1 MTRGA
6 ERAAGCPCL
15 WAAAGAGP
23 GDLGARRWRGP
34 AGRCTPLGACAWG
47 SGGGIGGPA
56 PAWRH
61 RKATAS
67 PAASC
72 GVFWGVRLMEPRS
85 GCIPAVTGA
94 ARPVGFCLASVA
106 RFCLA
111 CIARFVVHCTA
122 LPAQAIGAVAPE
134 GSGFPPW
141 WSWRELPVYLSGWF
155 PQIRKLCVCGERGR
169 ASRVRDL
176 ACRVSGRE
184 CGRAGWETCQGMWG
198 VFGGEE
204 GKSSFL
210 PLPGVGE
217 CVPAWY
223 SLRGGAG
230 GDGVMDPCLK
240 RRKKTPLAQPGAKH
254 CLQWFWIL
262 SLKSK
267 TVLQGHGVVT

>member
-1 MTRGA
+1 MVHGGGGGRQVGAPRSGHMRG
-6 ERAAGCPCL
+6 G
-15 WAAAGAGP
+15 AAGASAALRLP
-23 GDLGARRWRGP
+23 GGTAKPPRLQPLP
-34 AGRCTPLGACAWG
+34 AGFFG
-47 SGGGIGGPA
+47 
-56 PAWRH
+56 
-61 RKATAS
+61 
-67 PAASC
+67 
-72 GVFWGVRLMEPRS
+72 GVRLMEPRS

-94 ARPVGFCLASVA
+94 ARAACPVG
-106 RFCLA
+106 FCLA
-111 CIARFVVHCTA
+111 CIARFVVHCAA
-122 LPAQAIGAVAPE
+122 LPAQAIGAVAP
-134 GSGFPPW
+134 GRSGFPPW
-141 WSWRELPVYLSGWF
+141 WSWCELPVYLSGWF

-176 ACRVSGRE
+176 ACGVSGRE

-198 VFGGEE
+198 VVGGEE